1 MIVNKKYQ
9 NLLVL
14 LLSIAFIGINLFF
27 IIEEIYWFLFLPLAI
42 IVVVLYFISL
52 DAILLLITLLTP
64 LSVGVTMGGG
74 SFGLAVPTEPL
85 LAGVSLLFILRL
97 ILNVDY
103 DKRILKHPLSLV
115 IILYLFWIFIT
126 SITSEIPLVSFKFLI
141 LKLWFI
147 LPFYFVLIQVFQ
159 NQKNLRRFSF
169 FYVISFLM
177 VVFYTIIKHSKFG
190 FSEEAGHWVM
200 TPFYNDHTAYGAMLA
215 FFVPVVFSFFR
226 FKEYSKAIRI
236 VSLIIGVIF
245 IIALFLSFS
254 RAAWLSLLVALICG
268 LPIVLKI
275 KFKWIALIAIV
286 SMASLY
292 IFQNEII
299 HRLEKN
305 TNESSE
311 NYIEHVR
318 SIYNIS
324 SDASNLERINRWQAA
339 IRLFKERPL
348 LGWGPGTYQFVYAP
362 MQYNHEKTII
372 STNAGD
378 KGNAHS
384 EYLGPI
390 AEMGLFGALLMITI
404 VAMVMVTGLK
414 VYKNAKNSE
423 MKMLSLASL
432 LALISYFTHGLV
444 NNFLD
449 TDKASIPVWGFMA
462 MIVAMDVFHTKK
474 CPIDPENKGTT
485 SF

>member
-14 LLSIAFIGINLFF
+14 LLSVAFIGINLFF

-42 IVVVLYFISL
+42 IIIVLYFISL

-64 LSVGVTMGGG
+64 LSIGVTMSGG
-74 SFGLAVPTEPL
+74 SFGLAIPTEPL
-85 LAGVSLLFILRL
+85 LVGVSLLFVLRL
-97 ILNVDY
+97 IIYADY
-103 DKRILKHPLSLV
+103 DKRILKHPLSLL
-115 IILYLFWIFIT
+115 IIFYLFWIFIS

-141 LKLWFI
+141 SKLWFI

-159 NQKNLRRFSF
+159 NQKNLRRFTF
-169 FYVISFLM
+169 FYVISLLI
-177 VVFYTIIKHSKFG
+177 VVFYTIIKHAQYG
-190 FSEEAGHWVM
+190 FSEETGHWVM

-215 FFVPVVFSFFR
+215 FFIPVVISIFR
-226 FKEYSKAIRI
+226 FKKYSKAIRI
-236 VSLIIGVIF
+236 VSLAIGVIF
-245 IIALFLSFS
+245 ILALFLSFS
-254 RAAWLSLLVALICG
+254 RAAWLSLLVSIICG
-268 LPIVLKI
+268 LLIVLKI

-286 SMASLY
+286 SIASFY
-292 IFQNEII
+292 IFQDEII

-348 LGWGPGTYQFVYAP
+348 VGWGPGTYQFVYAP
-362 MQYNHEKTII
+362 MQLSREKTII

-384 EYLGPI
+384 EYLGPL
-390 AEMGLFGALLMITI
+390 AEMGLFGALLMMTI
-404 VAMVMVTGLK
+404 VTIAMVTGLN
-414 VYKNAKNSE
+414 VYKNTKNTE
-423 MKMLSLASL
+423 IKMLSFSAL
-432 LALISYFTHGLV
+432 LALITYFTHGLI

-462 MIVAMDVFHTKK
+462 MIVAMDVFHSKK
-474 CPIDPENKGTT
+474 VE
-485 SF
+485 

>member
-1 MIVNKKYQ
+1 MIINRKYQ

-27 IIEEIYWFLFLPLAI
+27 IIEEIYWFLLLPLAI
-42 IVVVLYFISL
+42 IIIVLYFISL

-64 LSVGVTMGGG
+64 LSIGITMNGG

-85 LAGVSLLFILRL
+85 LAGVSLLFVLRL
-97 ILNVDY
+97 IFYADY
-103 DKRILKHPLSLV
+103 DKRIIKHPLSIV
-115 IILYLFWIFIT
+115 IIFYLFWMFIT

-141 LKLWFI
+141 SKLWFI
-147 LPFYFVLIQVFQ
+147 LPFYFVMIQVFQ
-159 NQKNLRRFSF
+159 NRKNLRRFTF
-169 FYVISFLM
+169 FYVISLL
-177 VVFYTIIKHSKFG
+177 VIVFYSIIKHAQYG

-215 FFVPVVFSFFR
+215 FFIPVVIGFFR
-226 FKEYSKAIRI
+226 FKEYSKVIRS
-236 VSLIIGVIF
+236 VSLTIGVIF
-245 IIALFLSFS
+245 IVALFLSFS
-254 RAAWLSLLVALICG
+254 RAAWLSLVVAIFCG
-268 LPIVLKI
+268 FLIVLKI
-275 KFKWIALIAIV
+275 KFKWITLITIV
-286 SMASLY
+286 SIVGLY
-292 IFQNEII
+292 TFQNEII

-362 MQYNHEKTII
+362 MQLNREKTII

-384 EYLGPI
+384 EYLGPM
-390 AEMGLFGALLMITI
+390 AEMGLFGALLMITT

-414 VYKNAKNSE
+414 VYKNAKSSE
-423 MKMLSLASL
+423 IKMLSFSSL
-432 LALISYFTHGLV
+432 LALITYFTHGLI

-462 MIVAMDVFHTKK
+462 MIVAMDVFYVK
-474 CPIDPENKGTT
+474 EVE
-485 SF
+485 